1 MGNRKDIGMDM
12 FGFKIWLWKS
22 AQMSH
27 SSIPDYPLILLS
39 EVAQSNRKD
48 AEKTRYMSDNSV
60 DWASNR
66 TKMSDV
72 ALC

>member
-1 MGNRKDIGMDM
+1 MEDETELFPADIVQV
-12 FGFKIWLWKS
+12 KS

-27 SSIPDYPLILLS
+27 SSIPDYSLILLS

-48 AEKTRYMSDNSV
+48 AEKTRRMSDNSV

-66 TKMSDV
+66 TKMINV

>member
-27 SSIPDYPLILLS
+27 SSIPDYSLILLS
-39 EVAQSNRKD
+39 ED
-48 AEKTRYMSDNSV
+48 A
-60 DWASNR
+60 
-66 TKMSDV
+66 
-72 ALC
+72 

>member
-1 MGNRKDIGMDM
+1 MEDETELFPADIVQV
-12 FGFKIWLWKS
+12 KS

-27 SSIPDYPLILLS
+27 SSIPDYSLILLS